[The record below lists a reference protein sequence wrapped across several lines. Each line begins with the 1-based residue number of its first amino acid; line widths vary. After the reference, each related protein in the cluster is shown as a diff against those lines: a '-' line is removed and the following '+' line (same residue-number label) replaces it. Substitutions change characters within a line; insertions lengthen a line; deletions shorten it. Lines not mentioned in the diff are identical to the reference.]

1 MFCDQCGSQLDAG
14 SQFCKRCGK
23 ELKGTIDFIAPRPG
37 RVQSHIRLLG
47 ILWLALSAFEAV
59 SGVVGLVLVRTLFN
73 PEVGIHGLPLFIA
86 PLVRMVAIFSIIK
99 SAGGFFAGW
108 GLLNRQ
114 PWART
119 LAIAMAMVSLFFHFP
134 FGTALGIYTLW
145 VLLPAHSE
153 AEYEKYQSSA
163 A

>member
-1 MFCDQCGSQLDAG
+1 MFCDQCGAQQEAG
-14 SQFCKRCGK
+14 ARFCSRCGK
-23 ELKGTIDFIAPRPG
+23 PGLAAPVIGAPRQG

-47 ILWLALSAFEAV
+47 IFWLAVSAFDAV
-59 SGVVGLVLVRTLFN
+59 SGLLAL
-73 PEVGIHGLPLFIA
+73 I
-86 PLVRMVAIFSIIK
+86 IFSIVSHHGDLQGLPIFVQHLIK
-99 SAGGFFAGW
+99 AVFVFLVLKAAGGFFTGW

-119 LAIAMAMVSLFFHFP
+119 LAIVLGVISLFFHFP
-134 FGTALGIYTLW
+134 FGTALGVYTLW

-153 AEYEKYQSSA
+153 AEYEKYQATA